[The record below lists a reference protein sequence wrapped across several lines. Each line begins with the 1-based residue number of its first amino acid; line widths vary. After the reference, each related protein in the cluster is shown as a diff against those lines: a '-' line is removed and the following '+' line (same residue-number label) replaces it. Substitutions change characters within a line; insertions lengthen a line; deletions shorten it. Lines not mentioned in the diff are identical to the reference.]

1 MTRKIC
7 SFVLI
12 FSMLTLLL
20 PGYASGT
27 EVYAADSISLTS
39 GIFNTHQP
47 EKKDTA
53 AQQTLKILAVGDSI
67 CSGFRNAG
75 KGFVG
80 DLGLP
85 YVNKGIAETTLSNSG
100 KLLEYQYKTIGG
112 QQRDRTP
119 IPDKLALT
127 KSNELP
133 DYYPDILIANGGIN
147 DYFHNVRLGT
157 IPIAPVTD
165 EAALNELDAATV
177 MGGLQRLLFYMKTL
191 YPKAKSYFLITHRTF
206 SAYPN
211 STYNYLPTTKN
222 AAGYTQQDLHDAL
235 LTCCKV
241 YDIEVIDVYKD
252 SFLDSG
258 LSQFRSDLRYAD
270 DPTVTDRDYIDYDGV
285 HPFSRGYIEGY
296 LPLIRSHLDS
306 SFPDEIT
313 NPAITRQPEDQ
324 TAAVGRPLTI
334 SLEAEGED
342 LSYQWFYKKSCANT
356 WSKWTNRTHA
366 SETVTPDASWNG
378 IQLFCIVTDA
388 AGASVSSNA
397 ITVSVIKSF
406 RILAAGDSICAGAR
420 NGGKGFVGDLGLPY
434 KNIGISGAT
443 LSTQNTAVKNIP
455 DRFLEF
461 YQFHSQSVDPQND
474 GWEPDIIIVNGGHN
488 DYGYNAPLGDIPEKV
503 ASDINEA
510 DASTAM
516 GGLERLLFLMTE
528 KYPDARK
535 YFLTTHKMYR
545 NAPSEPEK
553 NGYLPTKA
561 NQQGYNEQELHD
573 AIVACCHVYN
583 VEVIDVFNDS
593 SIDSFS
599 EEYRGLYYYNKAF
612 SSDPCYKPISE
623 AIDNTTEYFD
633 KDGVHPLNR
642 GYREIYVPLIKAH
655 IDLYQPVDPPVLQ
668 ITRQPESQTVELG
681 NSITLSVQ
689 AEGIGLRYQ
698 WYYKKVGQES
708 FSPYRTGATE
718 TVTPTASWNGIQ
730 LYCVVTDATGSSVT
744 SDTVTVNVTQ
754 ELKITQQPAGQT
766 VKLGDS
772 ITLGVKAE
780 GTGLSYQWYFKKAVQ
795 TAWSVWNG
803 RTHASETVTPNATWN
818 GIQLYCQVKD
828 NAGNTVKSDAAKIT
842 VLIPAKVTQQPAS
855 QTVKLGDS
863 LTLSVKAEGTG
874 LKYQWYFKKAGQTA
888 WSVWNG
894 RTHASETVTPNATW
908 DGIQLYCEVKG
919 SYGNTVKSDAAKI
932 TVTQPLKITQQPA
945 SQTVTLGNSI
955 KLTVKA
961 EGKGLTYQW
970 YFKKKGQT
978 SWSVWKGR
986 THASET
992 VTPNA
997 TWNGIQL
1004 YCKVTDSAGTKV
1016 NSSVA
1021 TITVK

>member
-583 VEVIDVFNDS
+583 VEVIDVFTDS

-754 ELKITQQPAGQT
+754 ELKITQQPESVT
-766 VKLGDS
+766 VALGEA
-772 ITLGVKAE
+772 ITLALKA
-780 GTGLSYQWYFKKAVQ
+780 Q
-795 TAWSVWNG
+795 
-803 RTHASETVTPNATWN
+803 
-818 GIQLYCQVKD
+818 GIDLR
-828 NAGNTVKSDAAKIT
+828 
-842 VLIPAKVTQQPAS
+842 
-855 QTVKLGDS
+855 
-863 LTLSVKAEGTG
+863 
-874 LKYQWYFKKAGQTA
+874 YQWYFKKAGQTSFQIWKGHTNA
-888 WSVWNG
+888 KEGVIPPASWNG
-894 RTHASETVTPNATW
+894 IQLYCVVTDATGSSVTSDTVTVNVTQELKITQQPESMTVALGEPITLALAAEGIDLRYQWYFKKAGQTSFQIWKGHTNAKEGVIPPASWNGIRLYCVVTDCTGSSVTSDTVTVNVTQELKITQQPESQTVALGETITLSLKAQGMGLRYQW
-908 DGIQLYCEVKG
+908 YFKKAGQDSFQIWKGHTNAKEGVTPPASWNGIQLYCEV
-919 SYGNTVKSDAAKI
+919 
-932 TVTQPLKITQQPA
+932 
-945 SQTVTLGNSI
+945 
-955 KLTVKA
+955 
-961 EGKGLTYQW
+961 
-970 YFKKKGQT
+970 
-978 SWSVWKGR
+978 
-986 THASET
+986 
-992 VTPNA
+992 
-997 TWNGIQL
+997 
-1004 YCKVTDSAGTKV
+1004 TDSAGIKA
-1016 NSSVA
+1016 NSGVA